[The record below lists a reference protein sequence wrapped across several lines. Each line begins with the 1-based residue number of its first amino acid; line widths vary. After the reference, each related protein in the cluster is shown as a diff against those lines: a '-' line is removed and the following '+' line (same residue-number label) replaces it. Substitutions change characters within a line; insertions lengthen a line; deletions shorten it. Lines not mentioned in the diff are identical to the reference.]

1 MLLRIIAHSEAM
13 RCSFWLSRE
22 WFITGN
28 SPSSISSVK
37 WWKTDTPQSLRTSQ
51 QVTFSFFFFFF
62 WWGSS
67 TSVYSEAIINHEF
80 KDETRYL
87 HRKITYFLESPP
99 PCSVMLS
106 FPHSRSLHT
115 YSCNNFRC
123 SNLGTVLKPGQLWDS
138 ISPMI
143 WSIAT
148 GNQRKGPVKLYILC
162 FHWSAPLVSCSNW
175 SDRRTE
181 SDSGLGPYFL
191 QLCDIW
197 SQ

>member
-1 MLLRIIAHSEAM
+1 MKQWDVHFDCPGSGSSLGTARPQSARSSDGRQTPL
-13 RCSFWLSRE
+13 
-22 WFITGN
+22 
-28 SPSSISSVK
+28 SPSEQASRLHS
-37 WWKTDTPQSLRTSQ
+37 P
-51 QVTFSFFFFFF
+51 FFFFFF